1 MRRRDFVLTPLAF
14 AGACASIRSAA
25 AATAA
30 DLVQVS
36 EQDWTDTRRKRVVP
50 VRVYEPAQA
59 RDAPTLPPGSQAPV
73 RRDLPLILFSHGL
86 GGSRA
91 GGEQWGRLWAAQGF
105 ISVHLQHPGSDEALW
120 KDKNPL
126 QGFAALRRAST
137 VENGVLRIDDVKF
150 VIDEITRRQ
159 QSGDAHFARADLA
172 RIGMSGHSFGAR
184 TTFGVVSI
192 APDARIRAAVAF
204 SPAPEASEALT
215 RERMGHIAIPFLS
228 LTGTDDKVLLL
239 TDTTPEER
247 RLPYQF
253 MRGPDKYLLVLAG
266 GDHMVFN
273 GQPRERKWSNQNLV
287 VHAPWIERTTLT
299 FWKAYLKGDAV
310 AKAELTGGA
319 LRDAL
324 GANGEWFAK

>member
-1 MRRRDFVLTPLAF
+1 MRRREFVLTPLAL
-14 AGACASIRSAA
+14 AGAFVRASA

-30 DLVQVS
+30 DAVQVS
-36 EQDWTDTRRKRVVP
+36 EQDWTDTRRNRVVP
-50 VRVYEPAQA
+50 VRIYEPGGTQA
-59 RDAPTLPPGSQAPV
+59 APGPSQGVQPRVRPNLPV
-73 RRDLPLILFSHGL
+73 ILFSHGL

-105 ISVHLQHPGSDEALW
+105 ISVHLQHAGSDEALW

-137 VENGVLRIDDVKF
+137 VENGALRIDDVKF

-159 QSGDAHFARADLA
+159 QGGDAHFARADLA

-192 APDARIRAAVAF
+192 VPDARIRAAMAF
-204 SPAPEASEALT
+204 SPAPEPTEVLT
-215 RERMGHIAIPFLS
+215 RERMGRIAIPFLS
-228 LTGTDDKVLLL
+228 LTGTEDKVLLL
-239 TDTTPEER
+239 ADTTPEER

-253 MRGPDKYLLVLAG
+253 MHGPDKYLLVLAG

-273 GQPRERKWSNQNLV
+273 GQPKERKWTNQNIT

-299 FWKAYLKGDAV
+299 FWKAYLRGDAA

-319 LRDAL
+319 LRAAL
-324 GANGEWFAK
+324 GAHGEWFAK